1 VWVLAG
7 VRRSRAIKLPRS
19 SQSLTD
25 VGSTE
30 DCQTRTHALTTHSL
44 TRAVVCMWQVFGL
57 RTLGRIQGLLFLV
70 AAALN
75 LLSTPIV
82 SYTNS
87 ALGGD
92 FAWPTSVQLV
102 ALLPLVVLTEVERC
116 ALRRGRRGSSFRA
129 QPAASERL
137 GP

>member
-1 VWVLAG
+1 MSV
-7 VRRSRAIKLPRS
+7 
-19 SQSLTD
+19 
-25 VGSTE
+25 
-30 DCQTRTHALTTHSL
+30 
-44 TRAVVCMWQVFGL
+44 WQVFGL

-116 ALRRGRRGSSFRA
+116 ALRRGRGGGSVRA
-129 QPAASERL
+129 QSSSTSEL
-137 GP
+137 PGP